1 MFNFFKKK
9 QETPLKGGE
18 SSLTYYI
25 QEDGEIFCDIN
36 LVDYSDETLKR
47 FAQLLVGISSMRFQV
62 QTIEMVQNGFLEAD
76 KLPEY
81 EKLLHHI
88 VIMSQQDSSSLAL
101 EATTETLTQ
110 RQKSE
115 EDPCIKPS
123 DML

>member
-1 MFNFFKKK
+1 MFNFFKKN
-9 QETPLKGGE
+9 QEDPLEDGRE
-18 SSLTYYI
+18 SSLTYYM

-36 LVDYSDETLKR
+36 LIDYSDETLKR
-47 FAQLLVGISSMRFQV
+47 FAQLLVGISSLRFQV

-88 VIMSQQDSSSLAL
+88 VMMSQQDKLDL
-101 EATTETLTQ
+101 EANTDTLTQ

>member
-9 QETPLKGGE
+9 EETPSEGGE

-36 LVDYSDETLKR
+36 LIDYSDETLKR
-47 FAQLLVGISSMRFQV
+47 FAQLLVGISSLRFQV
-62 QTIEMVQNGFLEAD
+62 QTIEMVQNGFVEAD

-88 VIMSQQDSSSLAL
+88 VIMSQQDKLHL
-101 EATTETLTQ
+101 ESATETITQ

>member
-9 QETPLKGGE
+9 QEVPSQEEK

-25 QEDGEIFCDIN
+25 QADGEIFCDIN
-36 LVDYSDETLKR
+36 LIDYSDETLKR
-47 FAQLLVGISSMRFQV
+47 FAQLLVGISSLRFQV

-88 VIMSQQDSSSLAL
+88 VMMSQQDKLDL
-101 EATTETLTQ
+101 EANTDTLTQ

>member
-1 MFNFFKKK
+1 MFDFLKKK

-36 LVDYSDETLKR
+36 LIDYSDETLKR
-47 FAQLLVGISSMRFQV
+47 FAQLLVGISSLRFQV

-88 VIMSQQDSSSLAL
+88 VIMSQQDNLNL